1 VLAAAV
7 LSGKGRARPGDRP
20 GPAEALAVP
29 LVLGAAALALGAAAG
44 LLPPRAVEAEGLAGE
59 ASLAAPLAPGRGGG
73 RVVRPGQAVRGRLK
87 LPAGPVELVL
97 VGRAPSGGTVAVL
110 LEGRRYEQPWPA
122 GRPRVSIDLGAPG
135 AGGYELT
142 VVWLN
147 CPTPGC
153 RLFLDRLEVV
163 PAAPGPAGG

>member
-1 VLAAAV
+1 
-7 LSGKGRARPGDRP
+7 
-20 GPAEALAVP
+20 
-29 LVLGAAALALGAAAG
+29 
-44 LLPPRAVEAEGLAGE
+44 
-59 ASLAAPLAPGRGGG
+59 
-73 RVVRPGQAVRGRLK
+73 
-87 LPAGPVELVL
+87 
-97 VGRAPSGGTVAVL
+97 

-147 CPTPGC
+147 CPRPGC

-163 PAAPGPAGG
+163 PAAPAPAGG